1 MRKFLLAGVLV
12 CLAVWCNRMPAYG
25 QEMFV
30 DKPSVKITGFSFS
43 MLSGG
48 VIIIRA
54 AIDNKKDSL
63 NFILDTGSGGIS
75 LDSATV
81 AKLGLER
88 TPSDKTIRGIAGIKQ
103 VDFAYNHVLHFPGLM
118 VDSLDFHINDYSLL
132 SSIYGLRID
141 GIAGFSLLNRY
152 IFKINYDNFTIEIW
166 TIGDT
171 KYPRG
176 GQVLTPAFS
185 GLPMQ
190 YLEIEDASKRLGR
203 YYLDTGA
210 GLCLLL
216 SKDYASDS
224 AIFSARRRK
233 FITIAEG
240 LGGKTEMEL
249 SVIKSMQFGNYRFR
263 NVPTYVFDDEF
274 NVTQYPFLAGLVGND
289 LMRRFNMIL
298 NYPQRQIH
306 ILPNTH
312 FREPFDYAYTGLNLF
327 AEPEG
332 IYIADVVPGSPA
344 DKAGLKNDDLL
355 VSVAN
360 DLSGNLQTYKELLQ
374 DAGGIIK
381 VIVSRNAELLEYFIK
396 VENIKRKRKRWQF

>member
-1 MRKFLLAGVLV
+1 MRKLLLAGILTCFV
-12 CLAVWCNRMPAYG
+12 CFNTMKPAFC

-30 DKPSVKITGFSFS
+30 DKPSVKITGFGFS

-48 VIIIRA
+48 VVIIKA
-54 AIDNKKDSL
+54 TIDDKADSL

-75 LDSATV
+75 LDSTTV
-81 AKLGLER
+81 SRLGIER

-103 VDFAYNHVLHFPGLM
+103 VDFAYNHTLNFPGVK

-132 SSIYGLRID
+132 SGIYGIRVD

-152 IFKINYDNFTIEIW
+152 IFKLNYDNFTVEVW
-166 TIGDT
+166 SPGDL

-190 YLEIEDASKRLGR
+190 YLEIEDANKRLGR

-216 SKDYASDS
+216 SEEYATDS
-224 AIFSARRRK
+224 AIFSPRRRK

-249 SVIKSMQFGNYRFR
+249 SVIKNMQFGNYRFR
-263 NVPTYVFDDEF
+263 NVPTYIFQDEY

-289 LMRRFNMIL
+289 LMRRFNVIL

-312 FREPFDYAYTGLNLF
+312 FREAFDYAYAGLNLF
-327 AEPEG
+327 AEDG
-332 IYIADVVPGSPA
+332 AIYITDVVPGSPA
-344 DKAGLKNDDLL
+344 DKAGLQNDDLM
-355 VSVAN
+355 VSVSN

-374 DAGGIIK
+374 EPGSTVK

-396 VENIKRKRKRWQF
+396 VDNIKRKKKRWSF